1 MFSPARSPERGQ
13 LPSRRRCFAGRAH
26 VRTTERADNAPH
38 EARRGH
44 VAAISPFLHFFYDAR
59 FAPGGAPCCAD
70 LTGRRHK
77 KKARI
82 ARIRAYRNYFCHAV
96 LNGID
101 ETGDIAGGSRYRTSS
116 TYVVARRSCSSCAS
130 TRLMRGRMPPLRR
143 LVSLP
148 VGPCPNV
155 ARDIAA
161 QIATRRRRCEIL
173 IARFR
178 LLPRLK
184 RGRLLRP
191 PVPALRSLLRECSRS
206 EQ

>member
-77 KKARI
+77 KKPVSRG
-82 ARIRAYRNYFCHAV
+82 YGHT
-96 LNGID
+96 GI
-101 ETGDIAGGSRYRTSS
+101 TSATLCLMALMRLVTQQVVPDIAHLR
-116 TYVVARRSCSSCAS
+116 TYVFARRPGSSCAS

-161 QIATRRRRCEIL
+161 QIATRRRWCEIL